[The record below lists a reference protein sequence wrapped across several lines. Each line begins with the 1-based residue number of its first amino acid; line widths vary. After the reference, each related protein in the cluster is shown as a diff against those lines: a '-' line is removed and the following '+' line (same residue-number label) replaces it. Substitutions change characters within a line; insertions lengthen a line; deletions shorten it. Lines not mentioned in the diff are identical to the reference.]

1 MASEDCELV
10 LALVTGWLEDA
21 VEKKPPKRVL
31 ANALL
36 FGRSHNHQALV
47 TILLW

>member
-1 MASEDCELV
+1 MAAEDCELV

-31 ANALL
+31 GNALL
-36 FGRSHNHQALV
+36 FGCSHNHQALV
-47 TILLW
+47 TIVRW